1 MSKGVL
7 QGSILSPV
15 ILNIYVDDLVEK
27 LSREFGSSRTFAYA
41 DDIMILTRSK
51 KRIEDAITIIREWC
65 VMNKME
71 LNEKKSGILQI
82 VKSKKKLWS

>member
-27 LSREFGSSRTFAYA
+27 LSRTFAYA